1 MEEWKSK
8 GLELSTI
15 DRYQGR
21 DKPAIVISFMRSN
34 SSGNAGRLLE
44 DFRRLNVAVSR
55 AKRKLVMIGS
65 FATLN
70 KGSDVLRPVLQKMRH
85 RKQIVRLPEDA
96 LQRYKMA

>member
-21 DKPAIVISFMRSN
+21 DKPAIVISFVRSN
-34 SSGNAGRLLE
+34 TSGNSGRLLE

-65 FATLN
+65 FTTLN
-70 KGSDVLRPVLQKMRH
+70 KGSDVLRPVLQNMR
-85 RKQIVRLPEDA
+85 RRNQIVKLPEDA
-96 LQRYKMA
+96 LQRYNMT

>member
-1 MEEWKSK
+1 MEAWKAK

-21 DKPAIVISFMRSN
+21 DKSAIVISFVRSN
-34 SSGNAGRLLE
+34 TSGNSGRLLE

-65 FATLN
+65 FTTLE
-70 KGSDVLRPVLQKMRH
+70 KGSDVLRPVLQNMR
-85 RKQIVRLPEDA
+85 RRNQIVELPEDA
-96 LQRYKMA
+96 LQRYRMT